1 MKTEAVKFENPE
13 DQKIKEILTT
23 SKNIAVVGLSPD
35 LSRASFWV
43 ANYLKK
49 NNFKIIPVNPKYQ
62 QILGERAFPKL
73 TDVLDEIDVVDI
85 FRRSEY
91 VIPIVEDAIKIKA
104 KVVWMQEG
112 VINLEAAEK
121 AKKNN
126 ILVVM
131 DRCLSKEY
139 RRLF

>member
-1 MKTEAVKFENPE
+1 MKTEAERFENPKDE
-13 DQKIKEILTT
+13 KIKEILTN
-23 SKNIAVVGLSPD
+23 SKNVAVVGLSPN
-35 LSRASFWV
+35 LSRPSFWV
-43 ANYLKK
+43 ANYLRK

-62 QILGERAFPKL
+62 QILGERPFPKL
-73 TDVLDEIDVVDI
+73 TDVLDEIDVVNI

-91 VIPIVEDAIKIKA
+91 VMPVVEDAIKIKA

-112 VINLEAAEK
+112 VINFEAAEK

-131 DRCLSKEY
+131 DRCISKEH